1 MDKIKNKSKKNSK
14 NKNNNINKSNERFPT
29 PTKKAKNKKN
39 ITKSPKIN
47 DLNNE
52 NSFEKNINIK
62 RKTFQNENKEKEKI
76 MKNYKRTKSDMNDKR
91 NNYEINY
98 DNNDIIEDLKISE
111 RLILQQQL
119 QSAQAKIY
127 LLEQEKDRISKTID
141 GNNNNNILFQQIQN
155 LKTKID
161 NLENDNNVKIK
172 NNKENK
178 TFNNFINE
186 KENKNNIYHISDK
199 IYLLL
204 KILRKYAKKFNT
216 LISLCE
222 NNEEVFEELKLT
234 IEQYNNVVFNEK
246 LQKIFNFSEK
256 KENDINEVIFAL
268 SEFEPQSFDLYS
280 KYQNQIKELQNK
292 NELLIKKISDYEKN
306 LNNLKSNNNDLQ
318 NLKLKNQKIKIE
330 KNKIEENFNII
341 QQLNKD
347 LNIKISSLKD
357 IENKYI
363 SQENI
368 IKQLKNKIQNLN
380 NEINYKENTIH
391 YLESL
396 LQKCNLQ
403 QNNNNYNIIES
414 LYSNKYI
421 NSFGDNSQNKLEIN
435 NYDNNLINQN
445 INNSNQI
452 YKSLSNKEDNNI
464 ENQNLINS
472 NFENN
477 NNEINFNSDI
487 NDNLIKKRELNKEDK
502 KEKVN
507 DINKYL
513 EENIND
519 NYLNND
525 LNEIVVTKEDNKNLN
540 SNSIN
545 NEIEDDKKHEN
556 LQTEIEQLDQEI
568 YNLKNKLK
576 LMISNK

>member
-62 RKTFQNENKEKEKI
+62 RKTFQNENKEKEKL
-76 MKNYKRTKSDMNDKR
+76 MKKYKRTKSDMNDKR

-161 NLENDNNVKIK
+161 NLENDNNEKVKNKDI
-172 NNKENK
+172 KENK

-318 NLKLKNQKIKIE
+318 NLKLKNQKIQIE

-368 IKQLKNKIQNLN
+368 IKQLNNKIQNLN

-414 LYSNKYI
+414 LNSNKFI
-421 NSFGDNSQNKLEIN
+421 NYFGDNSQNKLEIN

-472 NFENN
+472 DFN

-502 KEKVN
+502 KEKLN

>member
-1 MDKIKNKSKKNSK
+1 MDKIKSKSRKNSK
-14 NKNNNINKSNERFPT
+14 NKNNRKLNEKNNT
-29 PTKKAKNKKN
+29 PTKKQKFKTNL
-39 ITKSPKIN
+39 TKSPKHF
-47 DLNNE
+47 DLNDEIYCE
-52 NSFEKNINIK
+52 NNTNLKRKNIDKKNLIIQDNQSL
-62 RKTFQNENKEKEKI
+62 RKLKK
-76 MKNYKRTKSDMNDKR
+76 TKSDYSNNSFNEKLYDND
-91 NNYEINY
+91 EIN
-98 DNNDIIEDLKISE
+98 EDLKLSE
-111 RLILQQQL
+111 KLILQQQL
-119 QSAQAKIY
+119 QTAQAKIY
-127 LLEQEKDRISKTID
+127 LLEQERDKISKTID
-141 GNNNNNILFQQIQN
+141 NTNNNNILFQQIQN

>member
-1 MDKIKNKSKKNSK
+1 MKK
-14 NKNNNINKSNERFPT
+14 
-29 PTKKAKNKKN
+29 
-39 ITKSPKIN
+39 
-47 DLNNE
+47 
-52 NSFEKNINIK
+52 
-62 RKTFQNENKEKEKI
+62 
-76 MKNYKRTKSDMNDKR
+76 YKRTKSDMNDKR

-141 GNNNNNILFQQIQN
+141 GNNNNNILFQQNQN

-161 NLENDNNVKIK
+161 NLENDNNEKVKNKDI
-172 NNKENK
+172 KENK

-318 NLKLKNQKIKIE
+318 NLKLKNQKIQIE

-368 IKQLKNKIQNLN
+368 IKQLNNKIQNLN

-414 LYSNKYI
+414 LNSNKFI

-472 NFENN
+472 DFN

-502 KEKVN
+502 KEKLN

>member
-62 RKTFQNENKEKEKI
+62 RKTFQNENKEKEKL
-76 MKNYKRTKSDMNDKR
+76 MKKYKRTKSDMNDKR

-161 NLENDNNVKIK
+161 NLENDNNEKVKNKDI
-172 NNKENK
+172 KENK

-280 KYQNQIKELQNK
+280 KYQNQIKEL
-292 NELLIKKISDYEKN
+292 
-306 LNNLKSNNNDLQ
+306 
-318 NLKLKNQKIKIE
+318 
-330 KNKIEENFNII
+330 
-341 QQLNKD
+341 
-347 LNIKISSLKD
+347 
-357 IENKYI
+357 
-363 SQENI
+363 
-368 IKQLKNKIQNLN
+368 
-380 NEINYKENTIH
+380 
-391 YLESL
+391 
-396 LQKCNLQ
+396 
-403 QNNNNYNIIES
+403 
-414 LYSNKYI
+414 
-421 NSFGDNSQNKLEIN
+421 
-435 NYDNNLINQN
+435 
-445 INNSNQI
+445 
-452 YKSLSNKEDNNI
+452 
-464 ENQNLINS
+464 
-472 NFENN
+472 
-477 NNEINFNSDI
+477 
-487 NDNLIKKRELNKEDK
+487 
-502 KEKVN
+502 
-507 DINKYL
+507 
-513 EENIND
+513 
-519 NYLNND
+519 
-525 LNEIVVTKEDNKNLN
+525 
-540 SNSIN
+540 
-545 NEIEDDKKHEN
+545 
-556 LQTEIEQLDQEI
+556 
-568 YNLKNKLK
+568 
-576 LMISNK
+576 